1 MMWGSVWIV
10 EGQDFH
16 GLSIN
21 TKQFNGKNCASAGNI
36 LSNPRKKDSDPL
48 GKLPNIKNQSI
59 PDGTEDTEFFWQ
71 HESDKLS
78 LFGFPY
84 LTQRSM
90 VLYEKADN
98 GDGSTKGPS
107 KWGKNIGR
115 PIACCNIVDVVFD
128 PDDF

>member
-1 MMWGSVWIV
+1 MMWGYVSGV
-10 EGQDFH
+10 EDQDFH

-36 LSNPRKKDSDPL
+36 LSNPHEKDSDPL
-48 GKLPNIKNQSI
+48 GKLPEIKNFVL
-59 PDGTEDTEFFWQ
+59 PDGTENTDFSWE

-98 GDGSTKGPS
+98 SVVSSKGPS
-107 KWGKNIGR
+107 KWGKNLGR
-115 PIACCNIVDVVFD
+115 PIACCNIEDFVFP
-128 PDDF
+128 PDF

>member
-59 PDGTEDTEFFWQ
+59 PDGTEDTEFF
-71 HESDKLS
+71 
-78 LFGFPY
+78 
-84 LTQRSM
+84 
-90 VLYEKADN
+90 
-98 GDGSTKGPS
+98 
-107 KWGKNIGR
+107 
-115 PIACCNIVDVVFD
+115 
-128 PDDF
+128 